1 MPGTSLF
8 LIYFAGIMEH
18 GTWSLDAWMLGCLER
33 RALEHEE
40 KMNRSFHGRKHED
53 GANSEDSLEF

>member
-18 GTWSLDAWMLGCLER
+18 GTWSLDAWMHGAWILG
-33 RALEHEE
+33 ALEHAE
-40 KMNRSFHGRKHED
+40 KMNRSFHGGKHED
-53 GANSEDSLEF
+53 ITRVVVALSS